1 MKKIFTSLL
10 AVMISIVMG
19 VFMCSCGNNAND
31 GEERT
36 TMQSVTVV
44 SEEYVEGH
52 PKKETFELSDEDSD
66 KLLEILSLK
75 SLSYSEDVLK
85 IEPEKSYTII
95 IDENEKLSINREK
108 NDESLF
114 YMIRSYHG
122 RASGAYISSMTLD
135 AIDELLSMQPAS

>member
-31 GEERT
+31 GEEST

-85 IEPEKSYTII
+85 IEPEKSFRP
-95 IDENEKLSINREK
+95 L
-108 NDESLF
+108 
-114 YMIRSYHG
+114 
-122 RASGAYISSMTLD
+122 
-135 AIDELLSMQPAS
+135 